1 MDYKGHTGFVFAI
14 DTLETG
20 EIISAGDDC
29 TVKVWNYGECVQ
41 SIQLPRTIWSVSH
54 NKMGDIIVG
63 CEDKSIKTFT
73 RDYNR
78 RDEGKDFEV
87 Y

>member
-1 MDYKGHTGFVFAI
+1 
-14 DTLETG
+14 
-20 EIISAGDDC
+20 
-29 TVKVWNYGECVQ
+29 
-41 SIQLPRTIWSVSH
+41 
-54 NKMGDIIVG
+54 MGDIIVG

-87 Y
+87 YEQECKSGA